1 MTIFGINLPIG
12 EMGSIEK
19 LTTNLPLCNGTIIV
33 LKIKP
38 LISVSVFTNFVI
50 QKAWQKTNTN
60 HRTFLSSA
68 GARPTIPIIHC
79 VPENTCDHVFGDNL
93 QYNCPFTKIFGILI
107 TKTIGHGQVFLF
119 SHLTYLLQLLVFTS
133 WNCQDLSVKIKY
145 NHEIFTGRRDS
156 D

>member
-50 QKAWQKTNTN
+50 QKA
-60 HRTFLSSA
+60 
-68 GARPTIPIIHC
+68 
-79 VPENTCDHVFGDNL
+79 
-93 QYNCPFTKIFGILI
+93 
-107 TKTIGHGQVFLF
+107 
-119 SHLTYLLQLLVFTS
+119 
-133 WNCQDLSVKIKY
+133 
-145 NHEIFTGRRDS
+145 
-156 D
+156 